1 MSRWQ
6 KLLDES
12 YRTLSDLKE
21 PLGLSDERYAE
32 LAPFEERYPVLVT
45 SYYLRLMNKLDA
57 DDPIKKMIVPD
68 LTLPAAID
76 AKAQE
81 NTESVIQGGQHK
93 YQKSVLIISNNHALG
108 YARHCYRRDF
118 ARLDEDEASLRIPK
132 LAEYI
137 GDHPEIDNIS
147 VSGGDAFLNSN
158 DRIGEYLKAFAFL
171 PNVDYIRFTTS
182 VPANL
187 PAAHHRGRR
196 RAAEAP
202 VALRE
207 GKGHHHRHAV
217 QPSARDHRG
226 RLHRGAPAARGG
238 LHGAQRGRAAARRE
252 R

>member
-1 MSRWQ
+1 M
-6 KLLDES
+6 
-12 YRTLSDLKE
+12 
-21 PLGLSDERYAE
+21 
-32 LAPFEERYPVLVT
+32 
-45 SYYLRLMNKLDA
+45 
-57 DDPIKKMIVPD
+57 
-68 LTLPAAID
+68 
-76 AKAQE
+76 
-81 NTESVIQGGQHK
+81 
-93 YQKSVLIISNNHALG
+93 ALG

-182 VPANL
+182 VPATFPQRITEDDGEL
-187 PAAHHRGRR
+187 LKLLS
-196 RAAEAP
+196 
-202 VALRE
+202 ALRE

>member
-81 NTESVIQGGQHK
+81 NTESVIQGGQA
-93 YQKSVLIISNNHALG
+93 QV
-108 YARHCYRRDF
+108 
-118 ARLDEDEASLRIPK
+118 
-132 LAEYI
+132 
-137 GDHPEIDNIS
+137 PE
-147 VSGGDAFLNSN
+147 VG
-158 DRIGEYLKAFAFL
+158 
-171 PNVDYIRFTTS
+171 
-182 VPANL
+182 
-187 PAAHHRGRR
+187 AHHLQQPCPRL
-196 RAAEAP
+196 RAP
-202 VALRE
+202 LLSPRLRT
-207 GKGHHHRHAV
+207 
-217 QPSARDHRG
+217 S
-226 RLHRGAPAARGG
+226 
-238 LHGAQRGRAAARRE
+238 
-252 R
+252 